1 MITLELVR
9 KKMIHAFETAREC
22 GPYDE
27 LPVLVADRDPQLHL
41 SRNDRPQPFHLI
53 CSRDTL
59 LAQLVGHATLYLEYS
74 PVRYHRLEP
83 GDVVY
88 IPAGTPNRLV
98 PDDESVNLRY
108 KALHAGLEGVAWFCE
123 ECGQEIHRVEFD
135 TDNSIPQDE
144 YWKGCEAFNADAEHQ
159 RCPGCGAEHAPVDLS
174 GIRWLEVA
182 EAIRASG

>member
-1 MITLELVR
+1 
-9 KKMIHAFETAREC
+9 
-22 GPYDE
+22 
-27 LPVLVADRDPQLHL
+27 
-41 SRNDRPQPFHLI
+41 
-53 CSRDTL
+53 
-59 LAQLVGHATLYLEYS
+59 
-74 PVRYHRLEP
+74 
-83 GDVVY
+83 
-88 IPAGTPNRLV
+88 
-98 PDDESVNLRY
+98 VNLRY

>member
-1 MITLELVR
+1 MEFTR
-9 KKMIHAFETAREC
+9 KKMVQAFEAAREC

-27 LPVLVADRDPQLHL
+27 LPVLVEDRDPQLHL

-59 LAQLVGHATLYLEYS
+59 IAQLSGTATLYLEYS

-88 IPAGTPNRLV
+88 VPAGTPTRLV

-108 KALHAGLEGVAWFCE
+108 KALHPGYEGVGWFCE
-123 ECGQEIHRVEFD
+123 DCGRELHRVEFD
-135 TDNSIPQDE
+135 GDCSIPQEE
-144 YWKGCEAFNADAEHQ
+144 YWKACEAFNSDPALR
-159 RCPGCGAEHAPVDLS
+159 RCGECGAEHTLVDLS

-182 EAIRASG
+182 EAIRESS